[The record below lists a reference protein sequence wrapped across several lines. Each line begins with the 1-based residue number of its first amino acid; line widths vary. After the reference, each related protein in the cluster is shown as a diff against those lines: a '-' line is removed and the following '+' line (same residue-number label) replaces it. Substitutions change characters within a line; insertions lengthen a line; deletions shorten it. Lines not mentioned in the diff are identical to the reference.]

1 MNVQLWVG
9 CATII
14 HPRLHF
20 VKRFLRKSGWFL
32 KGIFIMTF
40 AERLKKAR
48 ENANITQTKLAEQS
62 GVSLRTIQNWENG
75 VRKPSNIDGVTK
87 IAEVLGVSATEL
99 IDGNDEFVMA
109 VGAQY
114 GSRGRKGAEKVLADV
129 NALFAGGEMAE
140 DDMDTF
146 MQAVQEAYWKVK
158 AANKKKYTPKKYR
171 SEGDQ

>member
-1 MNVQLWVG
+1 
-9 CATII
+9 
-14 HPRLHF
+14 
-20 VKRFLRKSGWFL
+20 
-32 KGIFIMTF
+32 MTF

-114 GSRGRKGAEKVLADV
+114 HCS
-129 NALFAGGEMAE
+129 
-140 DDMDTF
+140 
-146 MQAVQEAYWKVK
+146 
-158 AANKKKYTPKKYR
+158 
-171 SEGDQ
+171 

>member
-1 MNVQLWVG
+1 
-9 CATII
+9 
-14 HPRLHF
+14 
-20 VKRFLRKSGWFL
+20 
-32 KGIFIMTF
+32 MTF

-87 IAEVLGVSATEL
+87 IAEVLGVSAAEL